1 MNTVPFPR
9 TCDVIADNGIV
20 ANVGIGCQ
28 GQICHVDVAVFFEH
42 AGDVRRRVELAIEGG
57 RVVVSVE
64 HAHSYR
70 LRVVHLRLALV
81 VGAHLQLSIKKQRRV
96 PPAVNQKA
104 SAHLQLSIKKQQT
117 NHE

>member
-70 LRVVHLRLALV
+70 LRVVHLRLALI
-81 VGAHLQLSIKKQRRV
+81 VGAHLQLSIKEQKRTCSYPKEKQ
-96 PPAVNQKA
+96 ANNL
-104 SAHLQLSIKKQQT
+104 HD
-117 NHE
+117 